1 MEPGSLI
8 MEPKMLLGI
17 KERAERA
24 AGRSGHLGEED
35 RRLTRDE
42 AALAGSECLGHPMA
56 QNAQLTER
64 MTKVLTTGTSGANAP
79 WRPEERLT
87 CHLVDGSYPS

>member
-42 AALAGSECLGHPMA
+42 AALGQARVRVGWAIQWP
-56 QNAQLTER
+56 R
-64 MTKVLTTGTSGANAP
+64 MPSSPSG
-79 WRPEERLT
+79 
-87 CHLVDGSYPS
+87 